1 MSLRTSSRE
10 QNENIQDFSGDDQCC
25 AASGSLHVSA
35 QVASAELDQHLPL
48 DAFVRGCTA
57 ESTD

>member
-1 MSLRTSSRE
+1 MWSRTSSRE
-10 QNENIQDFSGDDQCC
+10 QNEDVQDFSSDDQCC

-35 QVASAELDQHLPL
+35 QVPSAELDQHLPL
-48 DAFVRGCTA
+48 NAFVRGCKA